1 MALSAVA
8 RGVCGPPLRR
18 NGAGNEQFRIVTLRA
33 RLHAAAIVM
42 LCLASQSAVAQD
54 FPNREVHFICAI
66 APGSGADIIVRYI
79 AEKMRVLMQRP
90 VIVENKPGASGNIAT
105 EYAARAKPDGYLANA
120 LPAERGA
127 KLKERVVAYA
137 KAAAKYE
144 WPAMAHHADT
154 DDPVFKSLDGVLAGL
169 TIELSREIAQGDT
182 SPITPMVLPQI
193 FEARSARLARLAL
206 GHSSISEAQ
215 WFALVALMVS
225 VQVSIALVYNHSPR
239 HQFLAANVISLA
251 GGVAFYVL
259 LAHDRPFTGSI
270 TVSPK
275 PLQRLEMEAY
285 RGAEIP
291 LAIPAAVPSK
301 PEPP

>member
-1 MALSAVA
+1 MPFLDFLQNLSLPALCALTLA
-8 RGVCGPPLRR
+8 LNLLAGWLILWGVR
-18 NGAGNEQFRIVTLRA
+18 VTLRLRGWDPKQPINIPQLA
-33 RLHAAAIVM
+33 EFTSMLFALLMAFSAAGVWNDWLQA
-42 LCLASQSAVAQD
+42 QGAV
-54 FPNREVHFICAI
+54 NREAL
-66 APGSGADIIVRYI
+66 AL
-79 AEKMRVLMQRP
+79 ENVL
-90 VIVENKPGASGNIAT
+90 G
-105 EYAARAKPDGYLANA
+105 LANA
-120 LPAERGA
+120 LPAERSA

-169 TIELSREIAQGDT
+169 TIELSREMAQGDT

-225 VQVSIALVYNHSPR
+225 VQVSVALVYNHSPR

-251 GGVAFYVL
+251 AGVAFYVL

-285 RGAEIP
+285 RGAESP
-291 LAIPAAVPSK
+291 LALPAAVPSK